1 MNKNLVLVILTV
13 SLIPA
18 FFSIGKGI
26 SGLAIGDTTT
36 ASIQPVAQQTSGHFL
51 SGAMLV
57 YFIVSLVLLSIVVS
71 YLLALYHSDKKLQT
85 VPKKKPIKHLEKFKS
100 VFSNIKF
107 AKISYDKASQ
117 YIVAVVA
124 IVGLVAILIMILR

>member
-1 MNKNLVLVILTV
+1 MNKNLILAILVV

-18 FFSIGKGI
+18 FFNIGRGI

-36 ASIQPVAQQTSGHFL
+36 ASIQPIAEPSSGHFL

-57 YFIVSLVLLSIVVS
+57 YFIISLVVLSVVVS
-71 YLLALYHSDKKLQT
+71 YLIALYHNDKKLPV
-85 VPKKKPIKHLEKFKS
+85 VPKRNKAKHFEKTKSAFKG
-100 VFSNIKF
+100 IKF
-107 AKISYDKASQ
+107 SEISDEKASQ

-124 IVGLVAILIMILR
+124 IVGLVAILILLLR